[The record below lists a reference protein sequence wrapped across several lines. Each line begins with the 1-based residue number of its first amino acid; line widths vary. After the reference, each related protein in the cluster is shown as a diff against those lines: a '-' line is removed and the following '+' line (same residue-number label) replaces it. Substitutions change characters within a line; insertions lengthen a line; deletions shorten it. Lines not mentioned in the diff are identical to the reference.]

1 MAGRGKMLGFNLH
14 LLAMGLI
21 LLLRELEGAVETE
34 AVARERE
41 LAE

>member
-1 MAGRGKMLGFNLH
+1 MLGFNLH

-21 LLLRELEGAVETE
+21 LLLQGLVGMAEMEE
-34 AVARERE
+34 VAQERE